1 MAAEQKQI
9 VEVFFDTTRVD
20 DPIKNQLQDYLD
32 ENPGFRVVSMVASS
46 NLDKLLVVLEPVAEE
61 AKGCSAVLT
70 CPMVHP

>member
-61 AKGCSAVLT
+61 AEGCSAVLA
-70 CPMVHP
+70 CPMVRP

>member
-61 AKGCSAVLT
+61 AKGCSAVLA